1 MKGARV
7 VAIAAAVGNLLQG
20 WDSSAIA
27 GALLYIKPEF
37 NLEDNP
43 TLEGFVVAATLIAA
57 VASTVSAGP
66 TADWLGRKTML
77 CVSAVAFS
85 IGSLVM
91 VWSPSV
97 YILLVGRLLTGA
109 GIGLAS
115 TIVPILI
122 AECAPTEIRGQL
134 ATFPQLI
141 GSTGQ
146 FFSYCV
152 VFGLSLTASPNWRFM
167 LGILLIPS
175 LSYLA
180 LCTFFLP
187 ESPRWLVSKGR
198 MSAAKQVLQNLRGKE
213 DVAAEMALL
222 VEGLEVGGETSF
234 EEYILKPS
242 EAVMTE
248 DGKIQDIAESQG
260 NILLYETDYSQSW
273 IATPLP
279 NQEEQGGLGLLSR
292 AGSLRGSSVG
302 LLDPMVTLLGNIQS
316 NLDALADQQQQ
327 QQDQYNHMTESNW
340 DEESQA
346 GAERS
351 PFANGGRNYDDDEAQ
366 GDDEDLSTP
375 LLDKSNLAK
384 TFYEGSSG
392 AMEIPSS
399 GASPRVWGGSRK
411 GSGLMGS
418 LHPSQGSLPSIFGS
432 TGNLGGGWQLA
443 WKWEQG
449 EGEDQEGQLKRV
461 FLLQENPEQVSS
473 VSGILPDVEGVP
485 AAAFV
490 SQPAQFVA
498 AQMLEDESL
507 VGPVTVHPAET
518 AVPGPLWSE
527 LKEVGVKRALVVG
540 VGLQF
545 LQQFSGINAVLY
557 YTPQILEDSGTD
569 AILSNLGLSSD
580 SSSLLASGVVTLL
593 MLPCIVVAMRLMDR
607 SGRRQ
612 LLLATLPVL
621 VIALIALVLT
631 SLIIPAGV
639 VQALVSFVSL
649 AVFTCSFVTGFGP
662 VPNIVCSEIFPTRAR
677 GVCIGIC
684 SAVMWLS
691 NVIVSDGFPVLFN
704 AIGLAGAFSV
714 FAVFSI
720 ISWIFVFLKVPE
732 TKGVPLEVISQIFAY
747 QASAVPKSKE
757 Q

>member
-37 NLEDNP
+37 DLENNP

-66 TADWLGRKTML
+66 TADWLGRRTTL
-77 CVSAVAFS
+77 CISAVGYSF
-85 IGSLVM
+85 GSVVM
-91 VWSPSV
+91 VWSPTV
-97 YILLVGRLLTGA
+97 YVLLVGRLLTGA

-141 GSTGQ
+141 GSSGQ
-146 FFSYCV
+146 FLSYCV
-152 VFGLSLTASPNWRFM
+152 VFGLSLTASPNWRLM
-167 LGILLIPS
+167 IGILLVPS
-175 LSYLA
+175 LAYLA

-213 DVAAEMALL
+213 DVTAEMALL
-222 VEGLEVGGETSF
+222 VEGLQVGGDTAF
-234 EEYILKPS
+234 EEYLLKPA

-248 DGKIQDIAESQG
+248 DGKLQDSVYESQG
-260 NILLYETDYSQSW
+260 NIVLYEPDYSQSW
-273 IATPLP
+273 IATPMP
-279 NQEEQGGLGLLSR
+279 IQEDQGGHGLLSR
-292 AGSLRGSSVG
+292 AGSIRGSSVG

-327 QQDQYNHMTESNW
+327 QQDQYTPHW

-351 PFANGGRNYDDDEAQ
+351 PFANGGRNFDNEEAQ
-366 GDDEDLSTP
+366 GDGEGEDLSTP

-392 AMEIPSS
+392 AMDIPAS

-411 GSGLMGS
+411 GSGMIGS

-449 EGEDQEGQLKRV
+449 EGDDQEGQLKRV
-461 FLLQENPEQVSS
+461 FLLQENQDQAI
-473 VSGILPDVEGVP
+473 SGSGALPNVDGVP

-490 SQPAQFVA
+490 SQPAQFVS
-498 AQMLEDESL
+498 QMLDEEPP
-507 VGPVTVHPAET
+507 VGPVMVHPAET
-518 AVPGPLWSE
+518 AIPGPLWSE
-527 LKEVGVKRALVVG
+527 LKEVGVKRALIVG

-569 AILSNLGLSSD
+569 AILSKVGLSSD

-631 SLIIPAGV
+631 SLLIPAGV

-649 AVFTCSFVTGFGP
+649 TVFTCSFVTGFGP
-662 VPNIVCSEIFPTRAR
+662 VPNIICSEIFPTRAR

-691 NVIVSDGFPVLFN
+691 NVIISYGFPLMLTAV
-704 AIGLAGAFSV
+704 GLSGAFAV

-747 QASAVPKSKE
+747 QASTDPKKT